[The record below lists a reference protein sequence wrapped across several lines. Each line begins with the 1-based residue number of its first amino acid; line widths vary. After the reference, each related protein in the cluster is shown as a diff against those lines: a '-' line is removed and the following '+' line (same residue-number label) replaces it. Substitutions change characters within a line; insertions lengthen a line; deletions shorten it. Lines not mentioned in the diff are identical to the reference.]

1 MKSAMSI
8 LSIPGAL
15 LCAACATQPAATGED
30 LKFQV
35 TDRAMEII
43 EEQGK
48 ASAVTRGYALGNDT
62 DLVCERFHKTGSHI
76 TTNFCYTR
84 EEWQYA
90 RANHQEFWRRAT
102 QGGPCLPPRNA
113 PGHDPGIGSGC
124 GGGGAR

>member
-1 MKSAMSI
+1 MKPAMSI

-15 LCAACATQPAATGED
+15 LCAACASQPATTGED

-90 RANHQEFWRRAT
+90 RANHQETWRRAT
-102 QGGPCLPPRNA
+102 QGGPCVPERNA
-113 PGHDPGIGSGC
+113 PGHGVGAA
-124 GGGGAR
+124 GGACASGAR